1 MKINSVELENYRVHK
16 SVKFEFGNGINLILG
31 KNGAGKSSILEALG
45 MALFGADS
53 RTSDK
58 EAVRNGE
65 KSSTIT
71 VEITGNDGIDYIIEK
86 KIGSSSSHRVYPK
99 DSKAE
104 AVTGTEAVLAKVAE
118 ISGIEKN
125 SKKIYQNVIT
135 AYQNKI
141 VNIFSDKPKDRET
154 LFNEIFDTAIYR
166 EMYQGYLKTA
176 LDRYIIEK
184 KVLENELLS
193 ISFSINNIEDLE
205 KEIKE
210 KKETE
215 VIKSK
220 KYGELKEKVESIEKE
235 IKILEDAKRNF
246 ERLEREIEDRKRMV
260 VENENGIAKSEDGIK
275 KAEESVKIVKE
286 SEEDFKNYIIIE
298 KEIALNETEVFTKE
312 SVKKEIEKA
321 EKKAEEE
328 KRKIV
333 EISTLKSEKSE
344 KLKELKELIEKNKL
358 KLEEKSKIRD
368 DISEKTEQLK
378 KIAAKKTNDLKKSE
392 EYLSLYEKLER
403 ELIETL
409 NKIKIMEE
417 SILSLEEIEKNKINL
432 ESKLKELK
440 EKLELKKEIE
450 SSIKEYEI
458 KLKELNRAGEKLSGG
473 SCPYLKEQCLNIS
486 TKSSFSDY
494 FKIRIEEIEKKK
506 SEKEI
511 EISKFFEIEKE
522 YELKSGERAVLI
534 QKREYIDK
542 TVTELKE
549 LKVKIE
555 LGVEKKEN
563 ILLKVGAELKYGK
576 KIENYE
582 ELKEISK
589 NINIEKIST
598 IKEVEEKEKREK
610 EIETEINILKE
621 EENKESKR
629 AESLSK
635 ELENLGEEEK
645 NSLKLIGIAEQFIKE
660 KSEKTA
666 DLESLK
672 IKTAELKSKRE
683 ELKKGYELYNS
694 NIKTATSLKEL
705 QKNREELIISRDN
718 KLKEISEK
726 ESNKKKIESEF
737 IFENIEKLYAEK
749 KSFEEVKDLTWT
761 ELNSCKIEIAKLEE
775 QAEENRRKE
784 ENLKEKKK
792 KVKKI
797 EKKIEIMQKFRDNI
811 NTMGKAVAAG
821 LLSSIEKIAT
831 ENFRRMTGRSEEI
844 NWINGEKESYAV
856 YLTGEERGSTRFE
869 VLSGGEQVAAALSI
883 RAAMASTMT
892 NANFAIF
899 DEPTINLDKIRKEAL
914 SESLKEI
921 LKDLEQAIIVT
932 HDDLF
937 EEMAERIIIIE

>member
-16 SVKFEFGNGINLILG
+16 SAKFEFGNGINLILG
-31 KNGAGKSSILEALG
+31 KNGAGKSSVLEALG

-71 VEITGNDGIDYIIEK
+71 VEITGNDGIDYLIEK

-141 VNIFSDKPKDRET
+141 VNIFSDRPKERET

-176 LDRYIIEK
+176 LDRYTIEK

-193 ISFSINNIEDLE
+193 ISSSINNIEDLE

-210 KKETE
+210 KKEQE
-215 VIKSK
+215 IIKSK
-220 KYGELKEKVESIEKE
+220 KYNEVKDKLEVIEKE
-235 IKILEDAKRNF
+235 IKILEEAKRNF
-246 ERLEREIEDRKRMV
+246 ERLEREIEDRKRMIL
-260 VENENGIAKSEDGIK
+260 ENENGIAKSEEGIK
-275 KAEESVKIVKE
+275 RAEESVKIVRE
-286 SEEDFKNYIIIE
+286 SEEDFKNYTLIE
-298 KEIALNETEVFTKE
+298 KEIAENELEISAKE

-321 EKKAEEE
+321 EKRAEEE
-328 KRKIV
+328 KRKTV

-344 KLKELKELIEKNKL
+344 KLKELKELIEKNKMQ
-358 KLEEKSKIRD
+358 LEEKMKNQKEIQ
-368 DISEKTEQLK
+368 EKLK
-378 KIAAKKTNDLKKSE
+378 HLNIIAAEKSEELKKSE
-392 EYLSLYEKLER
+392 EYLSLYEKTEK
-403 ELIETL
+403 ELSEIL

-417 SILSLEEIEKNKINL
+417 SICNSEEMEKEKNSI
-432 ESKLKELK
+432 ESSLKELK
-440 EKLELKKEIE
+440 EKLDIKKAIE
-450 SSIKEYEI
+450 GSIKEYEI
-458 KLKELNRAGEKLSGG
+458 KIGELSKAEEKLSGG
-473 SCPYLKEQCLNIS
+473 NCPYLKEQCLNIS
-486 TKSSFSDY
+486 GKSSFSDY
-494 FKIRIEEIEKKK
+494 FKIRIEEIEKKRR
-506 SEKEI
+506 EKES
-511 EISKFFEIEKE
+511 EISKFIEIDRE
-522 YELKSGERAVLI
+522 YEAKNGEKAVLI
-534 QKREYIDK
+534 QKKESIEK
-542 TVTELKE
+542 TGLELKE

-555 LGVEKKEN
+555 LGAERKEN
-563 ILLKVGAELKYGK
+563 ILLKASAEIKKDK

-582 ELKEISK
+582 ELKETSK

-598 IKEVEEKEKREK
+598 LKEVEEKERREK
-610 EIETEINILKE
+610 EIQTEITLLKE
-621 EENKESKR
+621 EEKKEKAR
-629 AESLSK
+629 EESLQK
-635 ELENLGEEEK
+635 ELENLEEEEK
-645 NSLKLIGIAEQFIKE
+645 NSLKLIGIADQFIKE

-666 DLESLK
+666 DLDSLK
-672 IKTAELKSKRE
+672 IKTGELKNKRE
-683 ELKKGYELYNS
+683 EVKKGYELYNS
-694 NIKTATSLKEL
+694 NIKTAMSLKEL
-705 QKNREELIISRDN
+705 QKNREELTISRDN

-737 IFENIEKLYAEK
+737 KFDKIEELYLEK
-749 KSFEEVKDLTWT
+749 NSVKESKDITGT

-784 ENLKEKKK
+784 ENLKDRKK

-856 YLTGEERGSTRFE
+856 YLKGEERGNTRFE
-869 VLSGGEQVAAALSI
+869 VLSGGEQVAVALSI